1 VADTLNIGTSALLS
15 LQRAISTTGHN
26 IANVNTEGF
35 SRQRV
40 EFATL
45 PAQRFGDT
53 FIGTGVT
60 TASITRDFNQFLT
73 DDVRSRTASSS
84 GLDTFRD
91 LSARMDGLLADP
103 AVGLGPALEDF
114 FGAVQNVANNP
125 ASLPERRVMIGEAEV
140 LADRFQNLDERFRD
154 INSEVNLRIES
165 AVRDLNTLAQ
175 SVASLNER
183 IVTATAQAGGQP
195 PNDLLDARDQAI
207 NRIAERVGVTT
218 VRQDD
223 GAINVLVGNGQPL
236 VVGFNAEALT
246 TGRDP
251 FDVTRTTVGIAGLA
265 GRNDIGRFLSGGE
278 LGAALDFRENVLDG
292 ARRELGLLA
301 SGVAF
306 TFNEQHRKGIDL
318 NGQAGGDFF
327 RPLQAVVVGSAQ
339 NTGSAA
345 VSAAIDDPGGLTGDE
360 YRLSFDGAQWT
371 LRNTVTG
378 ASQTGTGPVF
388 NVDGVELTIS
398 GTPAPGDTFQIQPV
412 AQGASLFDVTL
423 TDPREIAAGNPL
435 RSAASAGNN
444 GSGVLDDV
452 VIDDPATLP
461 LGAPVSLTFNPD
473 ALGAGV
479 PGYDVTGIAGGPI
492 AFDPAVDSNGISAS
506 LGGFSFTLGGTPQ
519 AGDSFTLDNNSD
531 GVGDN
536 RNALAL
542 ASLQTATTLN
552 GGTAS
557 YQDAYSGLVS
567 GVAVETR
574 RATSAAE
581 TESVL
586 LNQALEARNSVQGVN
601 LDEEAAN
608 LLRYQQAYQAAAQV
622 ISVADTLF
630 QTLLAAT
637 RR

>member
-1 VADTLNIGTSALLS
+1 
-15 LQRAISTTGHN
+15 
-26 IANVNTEGF
+26 
-35 SRQRV
+35 
-40 EFATL
+40 
-45 PAQRFGDT
+45 
-53 FIGTGVT
+53 
-60 TASITRDFNQFLT
+60 
-73 DDVRSRTASSS
+73 
-84 GLDTFRD
+84 
-91 LSARMDGLLADP
+91 
-103 AVGLGPALEDF
+103 
-114 FGAVQNVANNP
+114 
-125 ASLPERRVMIGEAEV
+125 
-140 LADRFQNLDERFRD
+140 
-154 INSEVNLRIES
+154 
-165 AVRDLNTLAQ
+165 
-175 SVASLNER
+175 
-183 IVTATAQAGGQP
+183 
-195 PNDLLDARDQAI
+195 
-207 NRIAERVGVTT
+207 
-218 VRQDD
+218 
-223 GAINVLVGNGQPL
+223 
-236 VVGFNAEALT
+236 
-246 TGRDP
+246 
-251 FDVTRTTVGIAGLA
+251 
-265 GRNDIGRFLSGGE
+265 
-278 LGAALDFRENVLDG
+278 
-292 ARRELGLLA
+292 
-301 SGVAF
+301 
-306 TFNEQHRKGIDL
+306 
-318 NGQAGGDFF
+318 
-327 RPLQAVVVGSAQ
+327 
-339 NTGSAA
+339 
-345 VSAAIDDPGGLTGDE
+345 
-360 YRLSFDGAQWT
+360 
-371 LRNTVTG
+371 
-378 ASQTGTGPVF
+378 
-388 NVDGVELTIS
+388 
-398 GTPAPGDTFQIQPV
+398 
-412 AQGASLFDVTL
+412 
-423 TDPREIAAGNPL
+423 
-435 RSAASAGNN
+435 
-444 GSGVLDDV
+444 VLDDV

>member
-1 VADTLNIGTSALLS
+1 MADTLNIGTSALLS